1 MGWEYDPE
9 GAKALL
15 AEAGVADGF
24 DSTLTAAIRGAPSEL
39 ENCEAIAQMWE
50 DIGINVNF
58 QNLPYGTLRPT
69 LVARTYRGATCNAA
83 SIRLAPTQGF
93 ASYLNASPFS
103 YGPEHDFLEEYI
115 AKAKGSI
122 LRADREAA
130 EDALARWNFDN
141 AFAMIGLYVN
151 DNVWRVGPNIDVNSW
166 DGHVKQG
173 DLRQINGFEFIKAR

>member
-1 MGWEYDPE
+1 MVWEYDPE
-9 GAKALL
+9 AAKALL

-24 DSTLTAAIRGAPSEL
+24 DITLTAAIRGAPSEL
-39 ENCEAIAQMWE
+39 EACEAIAQFWD
-50 DIGINVNF
+50 DIGINVKF
-58 QNLPYGTLRPT
+58 QNVPYGTLRPT
-69 LVARTYRGATCNAA
+69 LVARTYRGATCHAA

-103 YGPEHDFLEEYI
+103 YGAEHDFLEENI
-115 AKAKGSI
+115 AKAKASI

-151 DNVWRVGPNIDVNSW
+151 DNVWPVGPNIDVNSW
-166 DGHVKQG
+166 KGHVKQG
-173 DLRQINGFEFIKAR
+173 DLRQINGFEYIAPR